1 MQTEVRGDPRLGA
14 RDAALVRQAQVEVH
28 HDDGQVRLVRGRRLY
43 LEEVEEG
50 KRERILR
57 WGPLWPIGSRALELR
72 NGRRSHRSQTED
84 YRLWASLPISQA
96 SAAPDHRLPAL
107 VRRLP
112 DKISKWRGRK
122 MSAKRILALTIAA
135 LAVSAVLAASAVA
148 APVKPTDYQSRSH
161 WLYLPGESVKQKK
174 IAVFYVYPTA
184 YSRAPG
190 GPIYCAVDNAGMM
203 KSARGAYA
211 RQAMAFN
218 PSANIY
224 APFYRQIDATYQLGL
239 SAAQQKA
246 NIAREP
252 ADRRASGLRVLPAE
266 LQQGRPFILVAH
278 SQGSAVAKLL
288 LSGYIKSHPAVYERM
303 IAAYVVGYP
312 IQDTYLEHHPYLK
325 FAKGPSDTGVIVSW
339 NTEAPTVDGKN
350 PVVQPG
356 AVAINPITWTRSQ
369 TEASAAKNGGSIELD
384 PATGGTPVLNGNGTI
399 KRFMNVADAR
409 VDKAKGVVVCSTINA
424 ADPPYFTPGG
434 FPMGVLHTFD
444 YPLYFFSVRANAA
457 NRVQHFFAER

>member
-1 MQTEVRGDPRLGA
+1 
-14 RDAALVRQAQVEVH
+14 
-28 HDDGQVRLVRGRRLY
+28 
-43 LEEVEEG
+43 
-50 KRERILR
+50 
-57 WGPLWPIGSRALELR
+57 
-72 NGRRSHRSQTED
+72 
-84 YRLWASLPISQA
+84 
-96 SAAPDHRLPAL
+96 
-107 VRRLP
+107 
-112 DKISKWRGRK
+112 

-135 LAVSAVLAASAVA
+135 LVVSAVLAASAVA

-190 GPIYCAVDNAGMM
+190 GPIYCPVNDPGMM
-203 KSARGAYA
+203 QGAQTA
-211 RQAMAFN
+211 FQRQATAFRTVGN
-218 PSANIY
+218 VY
-224 APFYRQIDATYQLGL
+224 APYYRQIDATYQL
-239 SAAQQKA
+239 SQSFAQQKK
-246 NIAREP
+246 NIAGIP
-252 ADRRASGLRVLPAE
+252 STDVFAAFKHFLKHYDR
-266 LQQGRPFILVAH
+266 GRPFILVGH
-278 SQGSAVAKLL
+278 SQGSAVLANLLAK
-288 LSGYIKSHPAVYERM
+288 YMKSHPAVYERM

-457 NRVQHFFAER
+457 NRVAALLR